1 VKARLAMMAHM
12 KTAGRHLR
20 IAMAQSLS
28 KESQRPQEAL
38 GEVKAP
44 LAANAADALVS
55 RPAGPGVK

>member
-28 KESQRPQEAL
+28 TESQRPQEAL
-38 GEVKAP
+38 AEVTA
-44 LAANAADALVS
+44 AANAADALMS